1 MTDPAE
7 TPKRL
12 YRKAARGKDDSALP
26 IVLGGVTLFVTLV
39 VGVVLA
45 LTFLVYFL
53 A

>member
-12 YRKAARGKDDSALP
+12 FRKAARGKEDSALP
-26 IVLGGVTLFVTLV
+26 IVLGGVTLVITLV
-39 VGVVLA
+39 VAAVLA

>member
-26 IVLGGVTLFVTLV
+26 IVLGGVTFFVAIV
-39 VGVVLA
+39 VAVLMAVV
-45 LTFLVYFL
+45 FLVYFL

>member
-12 YRKAARGKDDSALP
+12 YRKAARGKEDSALP
-26 IVLGGVTLFVTLV
+26 IVLGGVTIFIMV
-39 VGVVLA
+39 VVAAVLA

>member
-7 TPKRL
+7 TPKQL

-26 IVLGGVTLFVTLV
+26 IVLGGVTLLV
-39 VGVVLA
+39 AVVVAVMLA
-45 LTFLVYFL
+45 LAFLVYFL

>member
-1 MTDPAE
+1 MTDPVE

-12 YRKAARGKDDSALP
+12 YRKAARGKEDSALP
-26 IVLGGVTLFVTLV
+26 IVFGGVTLFIMVIV
-39 VGVVLA
+39 AAVLA